1 MTPEWYRRRARP
13 REGASARL
21 PHASVASDA
30 FGPWSSGKLSRLS
43 PSAARANASGVN
55 RSPVPAG
62 ASEAAPDHEGAA
74 PSPRPAAAAVL
85 LVAGMHRSG
94 TSALARAVNL
104 LGAEIPGP
112 VVPAFLGNDLG
123 HWEPQAVVDLHDAM
137 LRSARTNVNSVF
149 GPPRA
154 WFDGAEAGKF
164 VDAVAK
170 LMAAPV
176 AAGGLVL
183 VKDPRM
189 GLFLPVWRRALERL
203 GAEPRVVL
211 PFRRPLEVA
220 ASLQRR
226 QRLAYPDAV
235 WPVGRGVLL
244 WLRYVLGAER
254 DSRGLARAFVAYD
267 RLLAGPADELGRLER
282 ELGVAWPRPEALA
295 TAVASLRPEH
305 RHARAAEDAPSGSPL
320 ADRVWEELLRA
331 CEGGASTELFDAA
344 SDELDAAALAFQG
357 YVEALELR
365 LGERPALRTEY
376 VDFLRRPPPDTPPS
390 APPGAALIDAAR
402 VEPDADRR
410 AELLD
415 EARADAVA
423 LAADRYEAELLVDG
437 LLAAARRLEG
447 VHEAERETARREVG
461 AERERLEGK
470 TASAIA
476 AARDEVAGRIA
487 ELQSD
492 AEAAAARANA
502 SRAELASARLRLADM
517 ARALE
522 AAQAQALRAREIEA
536 ALRASTSWRIT
547 APLRRLAGLRRP

>member
-1 MTPEWYRRRARP
+1 M
-13 REGASARL
+13 
-21 PHASVASDA
+21 
-30 FGPWSSGKLSRLS
+30 
-43 PSAARANASGVN
+43 N

-62 ASEAAPDHEGAA
+62 ASEAARGHEGPA
-74 PSPRPAAAAVL
+74 PSPTPDAAAAVL

-137 LRSARTNVNSVF
+137 LRSALTNVNSVF

-154 WFDGAEAGKF
+154 WFDGAEAGGF
-164 VDAVAK
+164 VYAIAE

-203 GAEPRVVL
+203 GAEPRVAL

-267 RLLAGPADELGRLER
+267 RLLTEPANELGRLER
-282 ELGVAWPRPEALA
+282 ELGVAWPRPENLA

-305 RHARAAEDAPSGSPL
+305 RHAQAADDASSGSPL
-320 ADRVWEELLRA
+320 ADRVWGQLIRA
-331 CEGGASTELFDAA
+331 GEGEPSTEVFDAA

-376 VDFLRRPPPDTPPS
+376 VDFLRRPPSDVPPGP
-390 APPGAALIDAAR
+390 PPGAALIDAAR
-402 VEPDADRR
+402 GEPDADRR

-415 EARADAVA
+415 EARADALA
-423 LAADRYEAELLVDG
+423 LAADRRDSDLLVDG

-447 VHEAERETARREVG
+447 VHEADRESAEREIKA
-461 AERERLEGK
+461 ARERLEAGA
-470 TASAIA
+470 ASTVA
-476 AARDEVAGRIA
+476 AARDEIARRLA

-492 AEAAAARANA
+492 AEAANARAAA
-502 SRAELASARLRLADM
+502 SRAELAAARINLADTT
-517 ARALE
+517 RALD
-522 AAQAQALRAREIEA
+522 AAQAQALRGREIEA
-536 ALRASTSWRIT
+536 ALRESTSWRIT
-547 APLRRLAGLRRP
+547 APLRRLATLRRP